1 MFEGYRVVV
10 VTPAGRR
17 RYMRLLVPQVMASP
31 LVDRYDLWINTPD
44 QGDLAFLRGVA
55 EVDQRI
61 RLVAH
66 PDGEPPRI
74 ESIGAFHRMAMDSD
88 TIYIRL
94 DDDVVWLEPGFFET
108 LLRFRLEHPEY
119 FLVMPLIIN
128 NAICSFLLQVFG
140 KISATRHIR
149 AICMD
154 EVGWRDRFLAV
165 DLHRLLID
173 LIRRGETRR
182 RHLPP
187 REIALNRFSINALC
201 WFGTDMAAIGGK
213 IGEQEEEE
221 LSLSVPARLNRR
233 NCFCG
238 NTIAA
243 HFAFIHQRRKMER
256 SGLLDEYYRILL
268 AQPELA
274 ALVET
279 IEQVCQ
285 AADQSSGASYMPGLA
300 EPANPSMRR
309 RFRMWWRARPW
320 RKQWE
325 PKARLSA
332 GPAL

>member
-17 RYMRLLVPQVMASP
+17 RYMRLLVPQVLASP
-31 LVDRYDLWINTPD
+31 LVDRYDLWVNTPD
-44 QGDLAFLRGVA
+44 EGDLAFLRAVA
-55 EVDQRI
+55 ELDSRI
-61 RLVAH
+61 RLVAQ

-74 ESIGAFHRMAMDSD
+74 ESIGAFHRLAMDQD
-88 TIYIRL
+88 TIYVRL
-94 DDDVVWLEPGFFET
+94 DDDIVWLEPGFFET
-108 LLRFRLEHPEY
+108 LLRFRIAHPEY

-128 NAICSFLLQVFG
+128 NAVCSFLLQTFD
-140 KISATRHIR
+140 KIRSTRYIR

-173 LIRRGETRR
+173 LIRRGETERL
-182 RHLPP
+182 HLPK
-187 REIALNRFSINALC
+187 REIALNRFSINAIC
-201 WFGTDMAAIGGK
+201 WFGTAMAEIGGR

-221 LSLSVPARLNRR
+221 LSLVVPARLSRR

-256 SGLLDEYYRILL
+256 SGLLEEYRRILL
-268 AQPELA
+268 ARPELA
-274 ALVET
+274 ALVGRV
-279 IEQVCQ
+279 EQVSL
-285 AADQSSGASYMPGLA
+285 AADETSGESYMPGLYV
-300 EPANPSMRR
+300 PANPSMWLRL
-309 RFRMWWRARPW
+309 RMWWRARPW
-320 RKQWE
+320 RKQWN